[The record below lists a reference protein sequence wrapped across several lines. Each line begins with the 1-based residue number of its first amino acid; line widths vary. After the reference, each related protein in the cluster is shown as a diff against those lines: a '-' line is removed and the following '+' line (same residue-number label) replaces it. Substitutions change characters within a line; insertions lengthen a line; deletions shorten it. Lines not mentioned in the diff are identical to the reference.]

1 MSVYFIA
8 TNIYGTSTCHTLGYE
23 PNQCL
28 PFFLDSR
35 ETSIAFSRP
44 WDMGH
49 CSRGGGG
56 WNPLFAILNLV
67 WSLELCS

>member
-44 WDMGH
+44 WDMGY
-49 CSRGGGG
+49 CSRGG
-56 WNPLFAILNLV
+56 NPLFAILNLV